1 MRIALSK
8 ASGFSKLLARLTNR
22 RMLIVATLGGVSML
36 DCLLYSLSWV
46 AAASQKAMPPMPV
59 NVMTRTGAALGRLSF
74 SQGGMYRFMSICLRL
89 G

>member
-1 MRIALSK
+1 MQIALSK

-22 RMLIVATLGGVSML
+22 RMLIVTTLGGVSVP

-59 NVMTRTGAALGRLSF
+59 NVVTRTGTALGRLGTAGRSHSKQSLSF
-74 SQGGMYRFMSICLRL
+74 WSMP
-89 G
+89 